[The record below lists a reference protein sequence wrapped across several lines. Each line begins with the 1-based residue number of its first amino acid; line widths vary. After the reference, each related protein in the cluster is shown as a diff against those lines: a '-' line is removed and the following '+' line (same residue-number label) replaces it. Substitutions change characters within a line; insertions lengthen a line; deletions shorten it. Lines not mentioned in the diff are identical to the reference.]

1 MGSLRFWNT
10 IFPPRN
16 IPTGVKDLFYKFY
29 GYEDSDVIAC
39 ILFSVTGKHTSFK
52 VEITTVG
59 ESPMEDRIQ
68 RHQTAEETQIK

>member
-1 MGSLRFWNT
+1 MGSLKFWNI

-29 GYEDSDVIAC
+29 GYEDGDVIAC

-52 VEITTVG
+52 VEITTVW
-59 ESPMEDRIQ
+59 ESPMEDRNQ
-68 RHQTAEETQIK
+68 NQQMAEETQIR